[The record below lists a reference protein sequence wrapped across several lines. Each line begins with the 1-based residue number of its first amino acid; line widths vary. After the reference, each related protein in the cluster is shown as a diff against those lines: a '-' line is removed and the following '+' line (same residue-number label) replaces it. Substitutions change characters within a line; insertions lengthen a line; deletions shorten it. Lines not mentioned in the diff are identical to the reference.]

1 MKFMYALLTAAPI
14 ALSAPI
20 REARGS
26 AIAGEWLA
34 VLKPEG
40 SEDSILSSIADTV
53 GLTHHASYKIGG
65 FRGLKLS
72 SESDGLIDTLAA
84 LADVRLSNPH
94 YAIRS

>member
-1 MKFMYALLTAAPI
+1 MKFTYALLAAAPV

-20 REARGS
+20 HEARGS

-34 VLKPEG
+34 VLKPDAA
-40 SEDSILSSIADTV
+40 EDGLLSSIADTV
-53 GLTHHASYKIGG
+53 GLTHRASYKIGG

-84 LADVRLSNPH
+84 LADVRISKSNH
-94 YAIRS
+94 ATHS